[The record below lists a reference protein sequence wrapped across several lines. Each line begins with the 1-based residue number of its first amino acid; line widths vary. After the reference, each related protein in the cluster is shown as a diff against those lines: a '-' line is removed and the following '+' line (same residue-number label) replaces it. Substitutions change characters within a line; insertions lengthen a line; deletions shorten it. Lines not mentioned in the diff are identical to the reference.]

1 MTTKYEKNVYLAM
14 LAEQCSRYKEMVQ
27 FLEDMVKQRDKD
39 LNSDERNLLSIAY
52 KNSISGGRSAVR
64 TIMAYEAKE
73 KKKENSTFLPYITEY
88 KKQVEDELTKL
99 CQGVLKTTDEQLL
112 KKAEDDE
119 AKVFYIKMKGDYNR
133 YIAEYAEGDLKK
145 QVSDDALKAY
155 DEATEIAKSLPVLNP
170 IGLGLALNFS
180 VFYYEVI
187 NDHKKAIEIAKAA
200 VEKADKESSKI
211 HETRPLLKN
220 LSNTVSEGISNA
232 FLVVGLMF
240 IFHFF
245 AKNIYFIYIFIIT
258 IYSLITID
266 HNCHL
271 FLFIFY
277 IL

>member
-155 DEATEIAKSLPVLNP
+155 LCFIMKSSMTIKRLLK
-170 IGLGLALNFS
+170 LL
-180 VFYYEVI
+180 
-187 NDHKKAIEIAKAA
+187 K
-200 VEKADKESSKI
+200 
-211 HETRPLLKN
+211 PLLKKLIRN
-220 LSNTVSEGISNA
+220 SQILMKMLMKIEILCRSIIS
-232 FLVVGLMF
+232 LRKILICGSVKKKV
-240 IFHFF
+240 IS
-245 AKNIYFIYIFIIT
+245 KYF
-258 IYSLITID
+258 
-266 HNCHL
+266 
-271 FLFIFY
+271 
-277 IL
+277 